1 MWISTRLLALKFK
14 QPIPYGIKQSSS
26 YKSAKRAEK
35 RAKTSA
41 FKLREKS
48 GLILD
53 GKNNML
59 MNLRQNTGINWY
71 RAKQILK
78 HLEMHIHANPVVT
91 PQLRQKIVD
100 AAEIVKR
107 GG

>member
-1 MWISTRLLALKFK
+1 MWISNRLFGMKFK
-14 QPIPYGIKQSSS
+14 QPIAYGIKQSSS
-26 YKSAKRAEK
+26 YKAAKRAEK
-35 RAKTSA
+35 RAKVSA

-53 GKNNML
+53 GKNNLL
-59 MNLRQNTGINWY
+59 MNLRQNTGINWF

-91 PQLRQKIVD
+91 PHLRQKIVD
-100 AAEIVKR
+100 AAEIVKLGR
-107 GG
+107 